1 MIYNIF
7 DKQLE
12 LNDARDIVIER
23 VHRTTIRLPDGS
35 VLNPRP
41 IHMRILNWED
51 KEYLLKISPS
61 RLKRNSFG
69 FGANAVKIY
78 MSDDVSKKVRDDCKL
93 LRQRYLKD
101 IQQKQ
106 GVKVEFVPFLVP
118 ARIQYKEGDTR
129 KYFFLPEP

>member
-1 MIYNIF
+1 
-7 DKQLE
+7 
-12 LNDARDIVIER
+12 
-23 VHRTTIRLPDGS
+23 
-35 VLNPRP
+35 
-41 IHMRILNWED
+41 MRILNWED
-51 KEYLLKISPS
+51 KENLLKISPS

-78 MSDDVSKKVRDDCKL
+78 ISDDVSKKVRDDRKL

-106 GVKVEFVPFLVP
+106 GVKVAFVPFLVL
-118 ARIQYKEGDTR
+118 ARIQHKEGDTW